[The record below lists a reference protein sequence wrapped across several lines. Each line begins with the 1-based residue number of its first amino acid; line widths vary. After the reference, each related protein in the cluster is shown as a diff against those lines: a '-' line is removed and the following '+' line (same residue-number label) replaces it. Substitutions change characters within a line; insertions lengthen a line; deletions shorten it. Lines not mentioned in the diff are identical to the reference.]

1 MGTTSQTQTNT
12 RQLSVAICGN
22 PNCGKTT
29 VFNAITGLR
38 QKVGN
43 YPGVTVEKIF
53 GKFRLPTHPAT
64 EFILYDIPGCYSLS
78 AFSPD
83 EYIAAQALFGQPD
96 GSERPDLIVCLIDAT
111 NLDRGL
117 YLLFQAIQIG
127 QPIIVGLN
135 MIDLVEKTGTTIDC
149 DRLSERLGGI
159 PVLPL
164 VGSKAKGIDQ
174 LLAEIGRAVDREDH
188 PLPSVNDPA
197 VDEVIAG
204 LIAETSGN
212 RTKAEFMR
220 VLFDADGPAEKEFRK
235 SASPEA
241 LKQLGQSRKRM
252 QEKFGSLIYA
262 ETLEYTSRAK
272 KLSDEVV
279 SKIVSPE
286 DGMSGKLDKALLH
299 PILGPLILIAIMTL
313 MFQSI
318 FTWAAPVMEF
328 VDLTFGALAGL
339 VDSSMAE
346 GPLRSLITDGIIGG
360 VGSVL
365 IFLPQIMILFVFI
378 ALLEDSGYMTRAAF
392 LVDRAFSWC
401 GLSGK
406 SFIPMLSSFACAVPG
421 IMATRTIEDKKLRLI
436 TIMVAPLM
444 SCSARL
450 PIYTIMITAFVPPVS
465 YLGLFNSQG
474 MVLTLLYLLGIIM
487 AVAVSFL
494 LKKTAYQTEPGTFI
508 MEMPSY
514 KLPNLWSV
522 FIRVYNRSR
531 VFVLRAGTVI
541 MAITIIIWA
550 LGYYPHSE
558 EISAE
563 YDQKRQELAA
573 SFDQSATAS
582 TYTEEQQAELSALG
596 SQEAG
601 AQLRNSYFARMGQA
615 VEPAFRPLGWDWKI
629 TMSVLASFPA
639 REVIIATL
647 GTIFNLGSD
656 ITGESTSLIDKMRQ
670 ATWDSGEKIGQPL
683 FTPAVAI
690 SIMIFFALSCQCGAT
705 LVTIKQEAGRWKYSV
720 FVFAYMSTLGYL
732 GGLVAYQLLSRM
744 GL

>member
-1 MGTTSQTQTNT
+1 MGTSSQTQTSA
-12 RQLSVAICGN
+12 RQISVAICGN

-29 VFNAITGLR
+29 VFNVITGLR

-53 GKFRLPTHPAT
+53 GRFRLPSHPAT

-83 EYIAAQALFGQPD
+83 EYIAAQALFGRSD
-96 GSERPDLIVCLIDAT
+96 GSARPDVIICLIDGT
-111 NLDRGL
+111 NLERGL
-117 YLLFQAIQIG
+117 YLLFQSIQIG

-135 MIDLVEKTGTTIDC
+135 MIDLVKKAGSAIDC

-159 PVLPL
+159 PVVPL
-164 VGSKAKGIDQ
+164 VGSKAKGIDH
-174 LLAEIGRAVDREDH
+174 LLTEIGRVVNRKDH

-197 VDEVIAG
+197 VDEAI
-204 LIAETSGN
+204 TSLVEKTSDN
-212 RTKAEFMR
+212 RTRAEFMR
-220 VLFDADGPAEKEFRK
+220 VLFDTEGPAEIQFRK

-241 LKQLGQSRKRM
+241 LKELGRSRKRM

-262 ETLEYTSRAK
+262 ETLEYSTRAK
-272 KLSDEVV
+272 QISDEVV

-286 DGMSGKLDKALLH
+286 ETMSGKLDQALLH
-299 PILGPLILIAIMTL
+299 PILGPIILIAIMTL

-318 FTWAAPVMEF
+318 FSWAAPVMAL
-328 VDLTFGALAGL
+328 VDLAFGSLAG
-339 VDSSMAE
+339 VVQGSMAE

-465 YLGLFNSQG
+465 FLGLFNSQG
-474 MVLTLLYLLGIIM
+474 IVLTGLYLMGIIM
-487 AVAVSFL
+487 AVMVSFI
-494 LKKTAYQTEPGTFI
+494 LKKTVYHTQPGTFI

-514 KLPNLWSV
+514 KLPNFRSV
-522 FIRVYNRSR
+522 FIRVFNRSR
-531 VFVLRAGTVI
+531 SFIIRAGTVI

-558 EISAE
+558 EIRAE
-563 YDQKRQELAA
+563 YDQKRQELVV
-573 SFDQSATAS
+573 SYGQPATQAEI
-582 TYTEEQQAELSALG
+582 TEELQTQLNALG

-601 AQLRNSYFARMGQA
+601 AQLRNSYFARMGQTI
-615 VEPAFRPLGWDWKI
+615 EPVFSPLGWDWKI

-647 GTIFNLGSD
+647 GTIFNLGSE
-656 ITGESTSLIDKMRQ
+656 ITEESTTLIDKMRL
-670 ATWDSGEKIGQPL
+670 AKWDSGEKIGQPL

-705 LVTIKQEAGRWKYSV
+705 LVTIKQEAGRWKYSA
-720 FVFAYMSTLGYL
+720 FVFAYMTTLGYI
-732 GGLVAYQLLSRM
+732 GGTVAYQVLSRM